1 MLRIAVAEKDVLID
15 ADLVAFWEIDHY
27 RGWLEI
33 LVSYTQKPTAHI
45 LAGYTRAALDAS

>member
-15 ADLVAFWEIDHY
+15 ADLVTFWEIDHY
-27 RGWLEI
+27 RGWPEI

-45 LAGYTRAALDAS
+45 